1 MSDLIL
7 VIDDDVTLLGLLT
20 QHLSRAKYRVIT
32 AISGSTGLQTFLDHD
47 PDLVILDVMMPRL
60 DGWAVCECL
69 RGTSD
74 VPIIMLTAKGE
85 EQDRLRGFQLGVDD
99 FVVKP
104 FSFPEL
110 VARVGAI
117 LARYQRTPAETY
129 PASIV
134 RGDLVIDLAERRV
147 MCGDQPVHLTE
158 FRLLAALAKQPG
170 HTLAPR
176 TLLAQVWGS
185 EYADDV
191 ENVKRYIH
199 YLRKKLET
207 DAGHPQLILTV
218 AASDTIWPEPLWVFA
233 HLTRDLYDRP
243 PG

>member
-7 VIDDDVTLLGLLT
+7 VIDDDATLLGLLAE
-20 QHLSRAKYRVIT
+20 HLSRAKYRVIT
-32 AISGSTGLQTFLDHD
+32 AISGVTGLQTFLDHH

-60 DGWAVCECL
+60 DGWAVCERL
-69 RGTSD
+69 RETSD

-85 EQDRLRGFQLGVDD
+85 EQDRLRGFRLGVDD

-117 LARYQRTPAETY
+117 LARYQRIPSESY
-129 PASIV
+129 PAPIV
-134 RGDLVIDLAERRV
+134 RGDVVIDLAKRRV
-147 MCGDQPVHLTE
+147 MCGDQPVHLTPTE
-158 FRLLAALAKQPG
+158 FRLLTALAEQPG
-170 HTLAPR
+170 HTLAPQ
-176 TLLAQVWGS
+176 TLLVRVWGS

-199 YLRKKLET
+199 YLRKKLEA
-207 DAGHPQLILTV
+207 DPGNPELILT
-218 AASDTIWPEPLWVFA
+218 
-233 HLTRDLYDRP
+233 DR
-243 PG
+243 GFGYYLA